1 MRFGSS
7 SYIEAAVEAPTS
19 TASQKQLIHTGSSPK
34 PTENSAA
41 NANLSKLN
49 GRIKSIVED
58 NMTPDQIVAL
68 TEEEIKALNKVDFSD
83 DAIKGTGT
91 SLTYRNLKDIVASF
105 LKQDSKLAVPYF
117 KADTLINMPAF
128 NTVDAQTMKK
138 EEIDAWDSGQS
149 KMLSQV

>member
-1 MRFGSS
+1 M
-7 SYIEAAVEAPTS
+7 TS
-19 TASQKQLIHTGSSPK
+19 
-34 PTENSAA
+34 
-41 NANLSKLN
+41 
-49 GRIKSIVED
+49 
-58 NMTPDQIVAL
+58 DQIVAL

-117 KADTLINMPAF
+117 KADTIINMPAF

-138 EEIDAWDSGQS
+138 RRNRRLGFLASPRC
-149 KMLSQV
+149 